1 MKNTEHQYD
10 GNELNAL
17 MRDWKKR
24 IDEVTAAI
32 AELHESSTEEQ
43 RAWKPRADVWSFDE
57 VLEHVMA
64 VNDSFVPVIRNLEA
78 GTYRPI
84 FVTRFRRYARF
95 VGSLILK
102 SLEPENTSKTKTV
115 RGWEPCSREPRSD
128 LMQLFAIHQSKLKD
142 LITISEP
149 HLQRDIVISSPE
161 NRYITYTL
169 RSAFDIIVLHEQRH
183 LLQARRVLQQL
194 NRSR

>member
-10 GNELNAL
+10 GNALNAL

-64 VNDSFVPVIRNLEA
+64 VNDS
-78 GTYRPI
+78 
-84 FVTRFRRYARF
+84 
-95 VGSLILK
+95 
-102 SLEPENTSKTKTV
+102 
-115 RGWEPCSREPRSD
+115 
-128 LMQLFAIHQSKLKD
+128 
-142 LITISEP
+142 
-149 HLQRDIVISSPE
+149 
-161 NRYITYTL
+161 
-169 RSAFDIIVLHEQRH
+169 
-183 LLQARRVLQQL
+183 
-194 NRSR
+194 